1 MNDTLRRDVRLAFRG
16 LRQRAGFSMIAVLT
30 LAIGIGAVTAIFS
43 VVNGVLLRPLP
54 YQDPAALSWIRVRL
68 KGNPASALSA
78 PEYWDLRDRQR
89 SFERVGA
96 FADGTVNLTG
106 SGAPERLRTGYV
118 TADLLPL
125 LGVTPVLGRGIAP
138 DDDLPGRPQVALLS
152 DGLWRRRF
160 GADPAIVGRTLTLDD
175 APTTVIGVMPPGFQ
189 LPTHFTGL
197 PMEAWLPLQ
206 LDPAADRTERGW
218 HFLDVVARLRPGVT
232 AASAREE
239 VSSLMA
245 AMLAEYPMEYRAD
258 FAGMA
263 SPLSDYILGDVRPA
277 ILVLLGAVAL
287 LLLIACANVAS
298 LLLAQGEARHREIAV
313 RYALGAE
320 RGRILRQLLTESVVL
335 SLAGGLL
342 GLLVAMWAIR
352 ALILGAPPSIP
363 RLDMVGLDG
372 RVLAFTVLVSLG
384 TGLLFGLVPALQSS
398 RTELTAAMVEG
409 GRLGTVGVAR
419 QRFRRGLVV
428 AQIALALVLLTGA
441 GLLVQSFLKVRGVD
455 PGFQPEHLLTARI
468 DLSPVRYETS
478 AQRRAFYQDALARI
492 EAVPG
497 VRSAGAARALPM
509 TGQLVI
515 GDWSFVEEG
524 KFSSPPLPSEWTAA
538 DWQVVT
544 PGYFR
549 TMGIPVLRGR
559 GIEAGDRLGAPGVVV
574 INQTLARQAWPD
586 GDAVGRR
593 LLLGG
598 GPNDS
603 IYRTVVGIVGDVRH
617 RGLSVDPRPEM
628 YLPHAQFPAG
638 TGTAINSLYL
648 TVRTAGEPM
657 ALVPAI
663 RSAVAELDPDVT
675 MSEVQTME
683 QALGSWSAERRF
695 TMLIVTGFAFAA
707 LLLGAVGIYGIMAHL
722 VVQRTREIGIRIA
735 LGAVPSEILRL
746 VLSQGALLAGLGIAV
761 GIAGAFAATRLLAGL
776 LYQVRPTDP
785 VTFAGTALV
794 LALVAAVASLV
805 PAFRATR
812 VAPIEALR
820 AE

>member
-1 MNDTLRRDVRLAFRG
+1 MNDTLRRDLRIALRG
-16 LRQRAGFSMIAVLT
+16 LRQRAGFTTIAVLT

-54 YQDPAALSWIRVRL
+54 YQDPAALTWIRVRL
-68 KGNPASALSA
+68 KANPSSFLSA
-78 PEYWDLRDRQR
+78 AEYWDLRERQR

-106 SGAPERLRTGYV
+106 SGAPERLRSGYV
-118 TADLLPL
+118 TADVLPL
-125 LGVTPVLGRGIAP
+125 LGVAPVIGRAFAP
-138 DDDLPGRPQVALLS
+138 ENDLPGRPPVVLLS

-160 GADPAIVGRTLTLDD
+160 GGDPGVVGRTLMLDD

-189 LPTHFTGL
+189 LPTHFTGAS
-197 PMEAWLPLQ
+197 MEAWLPLQ

-232 AASAREE
+232 LAAAQNE
-239 VSSLMA
+239 VASLMA
-245 AMLAEYPMEYRAD
+245 AMLTDYPMEYNAD

-263 SPLSDYILGDVRPA
+263 SPLVDYILGDVRPA

-313 RYALGAE
+313 RFALGAE
-320 RGRILRQLLTESVVL
+320 RCQIVRQLLTESVVL

-342 GLLVAMWAIR
+342 GLLVAMWGIR

-363 RLDMVGLDG
+363 RLDTVGLDG
-372 RVLAFTVLVSLG
+372 RVLGFTLLVSLG
-384 TGLLFGLVPALQSS
+384 TGLLFGLMPALQSS
-398 RTELTAAMVEG
+398 KTELVGAMVEG
-409 GRLGTVGVAR
+409 GRLGTAGAAR

-428 AQIALALVLLTGA
+428 GQIALALMLLTGA

-455 PGFQPEHLLTARI
+455 PGFQPERLLTARL
-468 DLSPVRYETS
+468 DLSPVRYSTS
-478 AQRRAFYQDALARI
+478 AQRRAFYRDALARI

-524 KFSSPPLPSEWTAA
+524 HFSNPPLPNEWTAA
-538 DWQVVT
+538 DWQVIT

-549 TMGIPVLRGR
+549 TMGIPVLQGR
-559 GIEAGDRLGAPGVVV
+559 GIEAGDRLGTPGAVVV
-574 INQTLARQAWPD
+574 NQTLARQMWPN

-598 GPNDS
+598 GETDS
-603 IYRTVVGIVGDVRH
+603 IYRTVVGVVGDVRH
-617 RGLSVDPRPEM
+617 RGLSADPRPEM
-628 YLPHAQFPAG
+628 YLPHEQFPAG
-638 TGTAINSLYL
+638 TGDALNSLYL
-648 TVRTAGEPM
+648 TIRTAGEPT
-657 ALVPAI
+657 
-663 RSAVAELDPDVT
+663 AVAPSIRAAVAGLDPDVT
-675 MSEVQTME
+675 VSELQTME
-683 QALGSWSAERRF
+683 QALGTWAAERRF

-707 LLLGAVGIYGIMAHL
+707 LLLGAVGIYGVMAHL

-735 LGAVPSEILRL
+735 LGAVPREILRL
-746 VLSQGALLAGLGIAV
+746 VLSQGALLAGLGIVV
-761 GIAGAFAATRLLAGL
+761 GVAGAFATTRLLAGL
-776 LYQVRPTDP
+776 LFHIRPTDP
-785 VTFAGTALV
+785 VTFAGTALL
-794 LALVAAVASLV
+794 LALVAALASLV
-805 PAFRATR
+805 PALRATR
-812 VAPIEALR
+812 VPPIEALR

>member
-1 MNDTLRRDVRLAFRG
+1 
-16 LRQRAGFSMIAVLT
+16 
-30 LAIGIGAVTAIFS
+30 
-43 VVNGVLLRPLP
+43 
-54 YQDPAALSWIRVRL
+54 
-68 KGNPASALSA
+68 
-78 PEYWDLRDRQR
+78 
-89 SFERVGA
+89 
-96 FADGTVNLTG
+96 
-106 SGAPERLRTGYV
+106 
-118 TADLLPL
+118 
-125 LGVTPVLGRGIAP
+125 
-138 DDDLPGRPQVALLS
+138 
-152 DGLWRRRF
+152 
-160 GADPAIVGRTLTLDD
+160 
-175 APTTVIGVMPPGFQ
+175 
-189 LPTHFTGL
+189 
-197 PMEAWLPLQ
+197 
-206 LDPAADRTERGW
+206 
-218 HFLDVVARLRPGVT
+218 
-232 AASAREE
+232 
-239 VSSLMA
+239 
-245 AMLAEYPMEYRAD
+245 
-258 FAGMA
+258 
-263 SPLSDYILGDVRPA
+263 
-277 ILVLLGAVAL
+277 
-287 LLLIACANVAS
+287 
-298 LLLAQGEARHREIAV
+298 
-313 RYALGAE
+313 
-320 RGRILRQLLTESVVL
+320 
-335 SLAGGLL
+335 
-342 GLLVAMWAIR
+342 
-352 ALILGAPPSIP
+352 
-363 RLDMVGLDG
+363 
-372 RVLAFTVLVSLG
+372 
-384 TGLLFGLVPALQSS
+384 
-398 RTELTAAMVEG
+398 
-409 GRLGTVGVAR
+409 
-419 QRFRRGLVV
+419 
-428 AQIALALVLLTGA
+428 
-441 GLLVQSFLKVRGVD
+441 
-455 PGFQPEHLLTARI
+455 
-468 DLSPVRYETS
+468 
-478 AQRRAFYQDALARI
+478 
-492 EAVPG
+492 
-497 VRSAGAARALPM
+497 
-509 TGQLVI
+509 
-515 GDWSFVEEG
+515 
-524 KFSSPPLPSEWTAA
+524 
-538 DWQVVT
+538 
-544 PGYFR
+544 
-549 TMGIPVLRGR
+549 
-559 GIEAGDRLGAPGVVV
+559 V

-648 TVRTAGEPM
+648 TVRTAGEPV